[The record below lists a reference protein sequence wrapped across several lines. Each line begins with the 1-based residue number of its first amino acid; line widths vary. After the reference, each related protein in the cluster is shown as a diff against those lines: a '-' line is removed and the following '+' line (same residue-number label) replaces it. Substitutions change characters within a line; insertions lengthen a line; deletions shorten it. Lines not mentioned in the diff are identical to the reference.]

1 MSEKPQKSDVADY
14 SKTLFLPQTEF
25 PMRAGLPKLE
35 PEILK
40 YWNEIDLYGKL
51 RESAKGRAKFVLHDG
66 PPYANG
72 NIHIGHSL
80 NKILKDVV
88 TKSQQMLGFDS
99 NYVPGWDCHGLPIE
113 WKIEEEN
120 YRSKGKQ
127 KPDFRDSTAMV
138 AFRRECRAYATHWL
152 NVQRDEFKRLGIIGD
167 WDHPYATMSYPAEA
181 QIARE
186 LMKFAA
192 NGTLYRGS
200 KPVMWS
206 VVEKTALAEAEVE
219 YEDYTSDT
227 VWVKFPIKEEFQEL
241 ASNAKP
247 AFKSMALLNASIVI
261 WTTTPWTLP
270 GNRAIT
276 FSPKIKYA
284 LYGVKNAPTDNWA
297 KTGDLYVLAENLAA
311 DVLKQARVAADDY
324 EKIEDV
330 STDVLANL
338 VCDHPLRSTGDYGFT
353 VPLLAGDHVTDDTGT
368 GFVHTAPGHG
378 REDFDVWMAS
388 AEKLRKRNISTAIP
402 YTVDENGA
410 FTGHAPGFTGK
421 RVINDKGEKGDANE
435 AVIKALIE
443 AGNLLARGRLKHQ
456 YPHSWRSKK
465 PVIFRNTPQ
474 WFIAM
479 DKDIADAGKA
489 KPGDTLRAR
498 ALHAISVTQWVP
510 QSGENRINGM
520 INSKP
525 DWVISR
531 QRAWGVPIAVFV
543 REKADGSAEILQD
556 EAVNK
561 RIADAFEQ
569 EGADAWYMEGAR
581 ERFLGA
587 LANEEWK
594 KVDDICDVWFDS
606 GSTHAFVLEDPVH
619 FPGLAGVK
627 RKVDGGRDTVMYLE
641 GSDQHRGW
649 FQSSL
654 LESCGTR
661 GRAPFDVVLTH
672 GFTLDE
678 NGRKMSKSV
687 GNTVEPQKI
696 MKDSGADILRLWVCA
711 TDYADDQRIGPEIL
725 KNTIETYRKLR
736 NSIRWML
743 GTLHHFKKSD
753 SVAFADMP
761 ELERLMLHELAGR
774 AAIVRQAYAEFDY
787 KTVVASLSAFMN
799 TELSAFYFDIRK
811 DALYCDP
818 PSSLARKAALTTI
831 DIICDAILR
840 WLAPVLS
847 FTCDEAWRMYR
858 PDAEPSV
865 HLTLFPEGFEKFRD
879 DALAAKWETIR
890 NVRRVVTGALELER
904 AAKNIGSSLEASP
917 LVYVSDKNI
926 FNMLFDVDLAEVC
939 ITSNAMVTND
949 AAPAN
954 AFTLGD
960 VQGVAVVVEKA
971 QGIKCARSWKILP
984 TVGEDPEYPD
994 VSPRDAQALREWK
1007 ALGVAV

>member
-1 MSEKPQKSDVADY
+1 MSEKPLKSDVTDY

-25 PMRAGLPKLE
+25 PMRAGLPQRE

-40 YWNEIDLYGKL
+40 HWNEIGLYERL
-51 RESAKGRAKFVLHDG
+51 REAARGRAKFVLHDG

-72 NIHIGHSL
+72 NIHIGHAL

-120 YRSKGKQ
+120 YRSKGRQ
-127 KPDFRDSTAMV
+127 KPDFRDSAAMV
-138 AFRRECRAYATHWL
+138 AFRKECRAYAGHWL
-152 NVQRDEFKRLGIIGD
+152 NVQREEFKRLGIIGD
-167 WDHPYATMSYPAEA
+167 WDHPYATMDYFAEA

-186 LMKFAA
+186 QMKFAA

-219 YEDYTSDT
+219 YEDYTSDM
-227 VWVKFPIKEEFQEL
+227 VWVKFRVDAYMGAPG
-241 ASNAKP
+241 
-247 AFKSMALLNASIVI
+247 MTDDVVGASIVI

-270 GNRAIT
+270 GNRAISY
-276 FSPKIKYA
+276 SPKITYG
-284 LYGVKNAPTDNWA
+284 LYEVTEAPDQNWA
-297 KTGDLYVLAENLAA
+297 KKGDKLVVADKLAA
-311 DVLKQARVAADDY
+311 DVMKAAKVESFVRKQNVDPHHIGHA
-324 EKIEDV
+324 
-330 STDVLANL
+330 S
-338 VCDHPLRSTGDYGFT
+338 HPLKGKGYDFQI
-353 VPLLAGDHVTDDTGT
+353 PLLVGDHVTDDTGT

-378 REDFDVWMAS
+378 REDFDVWTANGREL
-388 AEKLRKRNISTAIP
+388 AERGINTTIP

-410 FTGHAPGFTGK
+410 FTDQAPGFTGK
-421 RVINDKGEKGDANE
+421 RVINDKGEKGDAND
-435 AVIKALIE
+435 AVIKALVE
-443 AGNLLARGRLKHQ
+443 AGNLIARGRLKHQ

-479 DKDIADAGKA
+479 DKDIADGGEAE
-489 KPGDTLRAR
+489 PGDTLRAR

-510 QSGENRINGM
+510 ASGQNRINGM
-520 INSKP
+520 IESKP
-525 DWVISR
+525 DWVLSR

-543 REKADGSAEILQD
+543 RERADGSAEILQD
-556 EAVNK
+556 EAVNM

-569 EGADAWYMEGAR
+569 EGSDAWYMDGAR
-581 ERFLGA
+581 ERFLGP

-619 FPGLAGVK
+619 FPGLAGIR
-627 RKVDGGRDTVMYLE
+627 RKVDGGDDTVMYLE

-661 GRAPFDVVLTH
+661 GRAPFDIVLTH

-687 GNTVEPQKI
+687 GNTVEPQKVI
-696 MKDSGADILRLWVCA
+696 AQSGADILRLWVCA

-743 GTLHHFKKSD
+743 GTLHHFERSE
-753 SVAFADMP
+753 AIARAEMP
-761 ELERLMLHELAGR
+761 ELERLMLHQLAEQ
-774 AAIVRQAYAEFDY
+774 ATIARQAYAEFDY

-811 DALYCDP
+811 DTLYCDP

-831 DIICDAILR
+831 DIICDAILK

-847 FTCDEAWRMYR
+847 FTTEEAWQMYR
-858 PDAEPSV
+858 PDTEPSV
-865 HLTLFPEGFEKFRD
+865 HLTLFPQGLESYRD
-879 DALAAKWETIR
+879 EALAAKWETIR
-890 NVRRVVTGALELER
+890 NVRRVVTGALEVER
-904 AAKNIGSSLEASP
+904 AAKRIGSSLEASP
-917 LVYVSDKNI
+917 RVYVT
-926 FNMLFDVDLAEVC
+926 DVKVLDALSGIDLAEVC
-939 ITSNAMVTND
+939 ITSSAIVSKD
-949 AAPAN
+949 DAPAG
-954 AFTLGD
+954 AFHLSD
-960 VQGVAVVVEKA
+960 VPGVAVVVEKA
-971 QGIKCARSWKILP
+971 AGIKCARSWKISAE
-984 TVGEDPEYPD
+984 VGTDPEYPD
-994 VSPRDAQALREWK
+994 VSPRDARALREWK
-1007 ALGVAV
+1007 ALGVTV